1 MLKLMIVDD
10 STLIRR
16 RITREFDK
24 NKFQL
29 VATAVNG
36 QQAIDLFKVYRP
48 HIVTMDITM
57 PMLDGIEC
65 IETLVNLD
73 PAVQILVVSALS
85 DQATG
90 MEALEKGANGF
101 LIKPFSEDEITSA
114 LDIMTEDLSIALEE
128 LA

>member
-1 MLKLMIVDD
+1 MIVDD
-10 STLIRR
+10 SALIRR
-16 RITREFDK
+16 KITREFDK
-24 NKFQL
+24 KKFQL

-36 QQAIDLFKVYRP
+36 EQAIDLFKMHRP
-48 HIVTMDITM
+48 QIVTMDITM

-65 IETLVNLD
+65 IETLIALD

-101 LIKPFSEDEITSA
+101 LIKPFSEDQITSA
-114 LDIMTEDLSIALEE
+114 LDIMTEDLLTE
-128 LA
+128 LKEPA